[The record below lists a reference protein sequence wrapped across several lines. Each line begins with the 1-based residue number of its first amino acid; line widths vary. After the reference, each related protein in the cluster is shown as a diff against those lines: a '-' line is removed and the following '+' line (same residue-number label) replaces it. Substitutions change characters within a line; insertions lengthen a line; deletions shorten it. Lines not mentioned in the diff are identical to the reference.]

1 MLCNSETVNFGLN
14 VLFRCLFPHGFEL
27 TQVTIKSIELAI
39 FSPPLLAADPVGRR
53 EKLGSSLT
61 LCSAASSQNS
71 ALLCWGSAHQQG
83 ALWGKVGRRP

>member
-1 MLCNSETVNFGLN
+1 MCLLN
-14 VLFRCLFPHGFEL
+14 VTCYFLFPHAFQL
-27 TQVTIKSIELAI
+27 TQVTIKSLELPI

-61 LCSAASSQNS
+61 LCSAASSS
-71 ALLCWGSAHQQG
+71 TLLCSAGAAHQQG